1 MRICNWVLHAA
12 IIGQATCLQGSN
24 FNITPEFAVQNGCDE
39 KCQATLAKANAIDL
53 GIFGQNFDFDWFATA
68 NNFSGSKP
76 GDVLKM
82 QAMDP
87 KMLGEQVKQGTTV
100 YRIQYAS
107 VDLDNS
113 TVPATGFIALPFAP
127 ASLKSKASNSS
138 SSYQFPLVA
147 YAHGTSG
154 VYPGCAP
161 SNGPALYDYDSW
173 QLLLQRG
180 YAVVATDYAGL
191 GNNQT
196 EHKYCSFPV
205 QANDIVYSVV
215 AARKA
220 MGNIFT
226 QEWMAVGHSEGGGAV
241 WKLAESRFVKDD
253 SKYLGTVSLAPALK
267 IADML
272 RNHTDFILKSGYLT
286 LVAKALQRFS
296 PSYNFTMLGQVQRQ
310 RMAIADASQ
319 PCLIAQ
325 GAISV
330 GLTREQVLDEKGFET
345 DLQLLQSWQD
355 KMAPASGGRTSA
367 PLLLVQGLNDT
378 AVVAQVTHES
388 WQQAC
393 QDQSEVHLREYT
405 ELDHSGVIV
414 AAASEWLAWVD
425 ARFNGE
431 ATSGNCTGLQRVP
444 FDAAHVIAPPEK
456 PEDADA

>member
-39 KCQATLAKANAIDL
+39 KCQATLAKVNAIDL
-53 GIFGQNFDFDWFATA
+53 GLFGQNFDFDWFATA

-87 KMLGEQVKQGTTV
+87 RMLGEQVKQGTTV
-100 YRIQYAS
+100 YRIQYTS

-138 SSYQFPLVA
+138 SSHQFPLVA

-205 QANDIVYSVV
+205 QANDVVYSVV

-220 MGNIFT
+220 MGDIFT

-241 WKLAESRFVKDD
+241 
-253 SKYLGTVSLAPALK
+253 
-267 IADML
+267 
-272 RNHTDFILKSGYLT
+272 
-286 LVAKALQRFS
+286 
-296 PSYNFTMLGQVQRQ
+296 
-310 RMAIADASQ
+310 
-319 PCLIAQ
+319 
-325 GAISV
+325 
-330 GLTREQVLDEKGFET
+330 
-345 DLQLLQSWQD
+345 
-355 KMAPASGGRTSA
+355 
-367 PLLLVQGLNDT
+367 
-378 AVVAQVTHES
+378 
-388 WQQAC
+388 
-393 QDQSEVHLREYT
+393 
-405 ELDHSGVIV
+405 
-414 AAASEWLAWVD
+414 
-425 ARFNGE
+425 
-431 ATSGNCTGLQRVP
+431 
-444 FDAAHVIAPPEK
+444 
-456 PEDADA
+456 

>member
-39 KCQATLAKANAIDL
+39 KCQATLAKVNAIDL

-127 ASLKSKASNSS
+127 PSLKSKASNSCS
-138 SSYQFPLVA
+138 SHQFPLVA

-154 VYPGCAP
+154 VYRG
-161 SNGPALYDYDSW
+161 W

-180 YAVVATDYAGL
+180 YAGL
-191 GNNQT
+191 GSNQT

-205 QANDIVYSVV
+205 QVNDIVYSVV

-241 WKLAESRFVKDD
+241 WKLAESRFVKDV

-310 RMAIADASQ
+310 RMAIADTSQ

-378 AVVAQVTHES
+378 AVVAQVAHES
-388 WQQAC
+388 WQKAC
-393 QDQSEVHLREYT
+393 QDQSEAHLREYT